1 MELMRA
7 SQEQHNQIKEQI
19 EQEKQELK
27 QEWEKLKMRIEQ
39 DQQERENFHKVIF
52 LIKFHI
58 KSYLK

>member
-52 LIKFHI
+52 L
-58 KSYLK
+58 